1 MGRNE
6 KSMKVTR
13 EEKGA
18 SLRPSLFHFP
28 FLSHLKLMEFSEID
42 FQTKT
47 SAKLC
52 LQVKKL
58 NAH

>member
-1 MGRNE
+1 
-6 KSMKVTR
+6 MKVTR